1 MYHTSYSPQETRQL
15 AREILRRLGTKHII
29 LLQGELGSGKT
40 VLAQALAEELGVKD
54 TVNSPTYV
62 LMKVYPLNDKRFKR
76 FVHVDLYRIDYDQRL
91 DDLGLSDY
99 LQDEESLV
107 VVEWPERIIGS
118 WPYDSFWVRF
128 YFGDKS
134 DIRVIDF

>member
-1 MYHTSYSPQETRQL
+1 MYHTSYSLQETRQL
-15 AREILRRLGTKHII
+15 AREILRRLGARHII

-54 TVNSPTYV
+54 IVNSPTYV
-62 LMKVYPLNDKRFKR
+62 LMKVYQANHKRFKR
-76 FVHVDLYRIDYDQRL
+76 FVHVDLYRIEYNQHL

-99 LQDEESLV
+99 LTDEESLV

-118 WPYDSFWVRF
+118 WPQNSFLVKF

-134 DIRVIDF
+134 DIRIIDF